1 MTEPSTESTP
11 RRSSLARDVAVI
23 VLAGIALGLS
33 FNALQASAR
42 SPRAL
47 SWIRHEP
54 KLASFESLAGT
65 LPEEVPAAAAVRPA
79 PEPTPQAVGSAP
91 APVATS
97 AGTKPVPV
105 TPSAP
110 SAPAAPAQQGVK
122 PTGKPAAT
130 PPAAPAGTPAQP
142 QIVTDESVAAPVPV
156 VLPVVPETREP
167 LEVGLDFTKRF
178 HAGRGAAFV
187 DARSAEEYA
196 EGHIPGAASLP
207 FDDVYKKPE
216 LAKAFDEKGLPIIVY
231 CGGGD
236 CDLAR
241 TLAYA
246 LIEAGH
252 KRVLVFKDGLPGW
265 AAAGMPVTKG
275 AQP

>member
-1 MTEPSTESTP
+1 MSERPNEPTP
-11 RRSSLARDVAVI
+11 RRSSLLRDVT
-23 VLAGIALGLS
+23 VLVSAGIALGLS

-54 KLASFESLAGT
+54 KLASFESLAGA
-65 LPEEVPAAAAVRPA
+65 LPPPAAEVSPA
-79 PEPTPQAVGSAP
+79 PASGAVA
-91 APVATS
+91 AATAEPVATS
-97 AGTKPVPV
+97 GGAKPVPA
-105 TPSAP
+105 TPAP
-110 SAPAAPAQQGVK
+110 QGAKPGSKPAAQPAAPV
-122 PTGKPAAT
+122 TG
-130 PPAAPAGTPAQP
+130 PAGTPAQP
-142 QIVTDESVAAPVPV
+142 QIATEETVAAPVPV

-178 HAGRGAAFV
+178 HTGRGAVFV

-265 AAAGMPVTKG
+265 ASAGMPVTKG

>member
-1 MTEPSTESTP
+1 MSEIPSDPTP
-11 RRSSLARDVAVI
+11 RRSSLGRDVAVL

-47 SWIRHEP
+47 SWIRREP
-54 KLASFESLAGT
+54 KLASFESLAGA
-65 LPEEVPAAAAVRPA
+65 LPPQAVAPAPVTPAAGDPAPVPVATSTATPAKTTKPVPAPPPATAPANAKDRKGAKDAPAAAA
-79 PEPTPQAVGSAP
+79 
-91 APVATS
+91 
-97 AGTKPVPV
+97 
-105 TPSAP
+105 
-110 SAPAAPAQQGVK
+110 
-122 PTGKPAAT
+122 
-130 PPAAPAGTPAQP
+130 TPAQP
-142 QIVTDESVAAPVPV
+142 QIVTEETVAAPVPV
-156 VLPVVPETREP
+156 VLPAVPETREP

-196 EGHIPGAASLP
+196 EGHIPGAVSLP

-265 AAAGMPVTKG
+265 ATAGMPVAKG

>member
-1 MTEPSTESTP
+1 MSEPSSDPTP
-11 RRSSLARDVAVI
+11 RRSSLGRDVAVL
-23 VLAGIALGLS
+23 VLAGIALGIS

-65 LPEEVPAAAAVRPA
+65 LPPVDAVSTPASTPEPVPTSATAKPAKPAKPVPAAPPAAP
-79 PEPTPQAVGSAP
+79 S
-91 APVATS
+91 
-97 AGTKPVPV
+97 
-105 TPSAP
+105 SAP
-110 SAPAAPAQQGVK
+110 SANAKQDA
-122 PTGKPAAT
+122 KPAPSA
-130 PPAAPAGTPAQP
+130 TPAQP
-142 QIVTDESVAAPVPV
+142 QIVTEETVAAPVAV

-178 HAGRGAAFV
+178 HDGRGAAFV

-196 EGHIPGAASLP
+196 EGHIPGALSLP

-216 LAKAFDEKGLPIIVY
+216 LAKTFDEKGLPIIVY

-265 AAAGMPVTKG
+265 AAAGLAVAKG

>member
-1 MTEPSTESTP
+1 MSEPSTEQKP
-11 RRSSLARDVAVI
+11 RRSTLGRDVAVL

-54 KLASFESLAGT
+54 KLASFESLAGE
-65 LPEEVPAAAAVRPA
+65 LPPAAEATTAPPA
-79 PEPTPQAVGSAP
+79 SAP
-91 APVATS
+91 AVAGPATPEPVATS
-97 AGTKPVPV
+97 ATSKPAKPI
-105 TPSAP
+105 PAP
-110 SAPAAPAQQGVK
+110 PATASAPAA
-122 PTGKPAAT
+122 KPAAK
-130 PPAAPAGTPAQP
+130 PAAPAATPAQP
-142 QIVTDESVAAPVPV
+142 QIVTEETVAAPVPV

-196 EGHIPGAASLP
+196 EGHIPGATSLP

-252 KRVLVFKDGLPGW
+252 KRVLVFKEGLPGW
-265 AAAGMPVTKG
+265 AAAGLAVTKG
-275 AQP
+275 PQP

>member
-1 MTEPSTESTP
+1 MSEPSTELKP
-11 RRSSLARDVAVI
+11 RRSSLGRDVAVL

-47 SWIRHEP
+47 SWIRSEP

-65 LPEEVPAAAAVRPA
+65 LPPAAAESVASVAVEA
-79 PEPTPQAVGSAP
+79 TPE
-91 APVATS
+91 PVATS
-97 AGTKPVPV
+97 AAAKPAKPIPAPPPATASTPAKPATKSA
-105 TPSAP
+105 TPAAP
-110 SAPAAPAQQGVK
+110 SA
-122 PTGKPAAT
+122 
-130 PPAAPAGTPAQP
+130 TPAQP
-142 QIVTDESVAAPVPV
+142 QIVTEESVAAPVPV
-156 VLPVVPETREP
+156 ALPVVPETREP

-265 AAAGMPVTKG
+265 AAAGLAVTKG

>member
-1 MTEPSTESTP
+1 MSESPSDPTP
-11 RRSSLARDVAVI
+11 RRSSLGRDVAVL
-23 VLAGIALGLS
+23 VLAGITLGLS

-47 SWIRHEP
+47 SWIRREP

-65 LPEEVPAAAAVRPA
+65 LPPQAAAPVPPTASAADPA
-79 PEPTPQAVGSAP
+79 PV
-91 APVATS
+91 PVATS
-97 AGTKPVPV
+97 ATTPAKTAKPVPAPPPE
-105 TPSAP
+105 TP
-110 SAPAAPAQQGVK
+110 PANAKDAKGAK
-122 PTGKPAAT
+122 GAAT
-130 PPAAPAGTPAQP
+130 PAPPSATPAQP
-142 QIVTDESVAAPVPV
+142 QIVTEESVAAPVPV

-196 EGHIPGAASLP
+196 EGHIPGAVSLP

-216 LAKAFDEKGLPIIVY
+216 LAKTLDEKGLPIIVY

-265 AAAGMPVTKG
+265 AAAGMPVAKG

>member
-1 MTEPSTESTP
+1 MSEPSNEQKP
-11 RRSSLARDVAVI
+11 RRSSLGRDVAVL
-23 VLAGIALGLS
+23 VLAGIALGVS
-33 FNALQASAR
+33 FNALQAFAH

-54 KLASFESLAGT
+54 KLASFESVAGE
-65 LPEEVPAAAAVRPA
+65 LPPAAAESV
-79 PEPTPQAVGSAP
+79 TSAP
-91 APVATS
+91 VEATPEPVATS
-97 AGTKPVPV
+97 ATPTPANPAKPIPVPPPAT
-105 TPSAP
+105 TPS
-110 SAPAAPAQQGVK
+110 S
-122 PTGKPAAT
+122 KPAAKPT
-130 PPAAPAGTPAQP
+130 VPAATPAQP
-142 QIVTDESVAAPVPV
+142 QIVTEESVAAPVPV

-196 EGHIPGAASLP
+196 EGHIPGAVSLP

-265 AAAGMPVTKG
+265 AAAGHAVTKG
-275 AQP
+275 VLP